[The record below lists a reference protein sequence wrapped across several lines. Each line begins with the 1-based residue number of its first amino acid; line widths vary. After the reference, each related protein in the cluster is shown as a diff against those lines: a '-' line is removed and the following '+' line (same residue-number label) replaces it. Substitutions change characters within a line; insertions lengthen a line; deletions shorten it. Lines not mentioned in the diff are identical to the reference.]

1 MPVPGSDT
9 MATTGI
15 TPPKGRPTPS
25 RGRSAPSDTT
35 TPGHRSRA
43 GIDPRVSWGLVG
55 LAIVA
60 VIVVLVIT
68 GIGEGG
74 PVPTGGHGG

>member
-15 TPPKGRPTPS
+15 TPPKGQPTPS
-25 RGRSAPSDTT
+25 RGRSALSDT

-43 GIDPRVSWGLVG
+43 RIDPRLSWGLVA

-60 VIVVLVIT
+60 VIVVLVIM

>member
-1 MPVPGSDT
+1 

-15 TPPKGRPTPS
+15 TPPKGRSTPS
-25 RGRSAPSDTT
+25 RGRSAIRDTT
-35 TPGHRSRA
+35 APGLRSRSR
-43 GIDPRVSWGLVG
+43 IDPRLSWGFVA